1 MKIVPRKIQLSFL
14 GTFLYVDN
22 RFPSTMRV
30 GADRSEARLN
40 QLIRNLFMNVHYT
53 RFHKK
58 NTPILSGFFFQQFP
72 GCGYR

>member
-1 MKIVPRKIQLSFL
+1 MKIVPRKIRLSFL

-22 RFPSTMRV
+22 RFPSTIRV

-53 RFHKK
+53 QFYKK
-58 NTPILSGFFFQQFP
+58 IL
-72 GCGYR
+72 

>member
-1 MKIVPRKIQLSFL
+1 MKIVPRKIRLSFL

-22 RFPSTMRV
+22 RFPSTIRV

-53 RFHKK
+53 QFYKK
-58 NTPILSGFFFQQFP
+58 NTLILSGFFFQQFP

>member
-1 MKIVPRKIQLSFL
+1 MKIVPRKIRLSFL

-22 RFPSTMRV
+22 RFPSTIRV

-58 NTPILSGFFFQQFP
+58 IL
-72 GCGYR
+72 

>member
-1 MKIVPRKIQLSFL
+1 MKIVPRKIRLSFL

-22 RFPSTMRV
+22 RFPSTIRV

-40 QLIRNLFMNVHYT
+40 QLIRNLFMNAVSQ
-53 RFHKK
+53 K
-58 NTPILSGFFFQQFP
+58 NTRILSGFFFQQFP